1 MIDWT
6 MILSLIQ
13 SIGVITALFFTAYE
27 IRRRRKEQQF
37 RNYLDGI
44 SGFVDDTKLLIENTK
59 LQGLYNYT
67 TENITQVYED
77 LTDAQRARVH
87 YCDSII
93 ARCETVWLASEKG
106 WVAKDEWRYWRTWIQ
121 QLGGSAEFRWT
132 VDWVVDDYDEEF
144 MKQVREDITE
154 GVAKLKALANNG
166 IQQIADQS
174 GSC

>member
-13 SIGVITALFFTAYE
+13 SIGVMTALVFTAYE
-27 IRRRRKEQQF
+27 MHSRRKEQQF

-44 SGFVDDTKLLIENTK
+44 AGFVNDTKLLIENTA

-67 TENITQVYED
+67 TEDIMQAYED
-77 LTDAQRARVH
+77 LSDAQKARVH

-106 WVAKDEWRYWRTWIQ
+106 WVAKDEWRYWRTWIR

-132 VDWVVDDYDEEF
+132 VDWVADDYAEDF
-144 MKQVREDITE
+144 IMQVREDVTE
-154 GVAKLKALANNG
+154 GVSRN
-166 IQQIADQS
+166 
-174 GSC
+174 